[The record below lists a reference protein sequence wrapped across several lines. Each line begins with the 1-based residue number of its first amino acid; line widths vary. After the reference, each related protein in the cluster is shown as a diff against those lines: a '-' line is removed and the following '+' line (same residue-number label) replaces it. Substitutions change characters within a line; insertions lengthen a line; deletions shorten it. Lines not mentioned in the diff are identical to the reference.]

1 MGIGRRTVAV
11 AAGTVLGIAGAM
23 LGTSTAAA
31 AEPYECPDTL
41 ICIFENADGTGASF
55 PVEIRWEGGF
65 KLAPSGWDN
74 RASSVYNNSDYTHW
88 LYSTTPSGECWILRD
103 TIGPHEKRAVAS
115 EADKNF
121 DLVAN
126 SEFLEC

>member
-1 MGIGRRTVAV
+1 MALGAV
-11 AAGTVLGIAGAM
+11 LAVAGAM
-23 LGTSTAAA
+23 IGTGTANA
-31 AEPYECPDTL
+31 AEPFECPEKE
-41 ICIFENADGTGASF
+41 ICTYENADGTAESF
-55 PVEIRWEGGF
+55 LVDIQWEGGF

-74 RASSVYNNSDYTHW
+74 RASAVHNNSDYTKW
-88 LYSTTPSGECWILRD
+88 LYSTTPGEECWILRD

-126 SEFLEC
+126 TEFTECP